1 MSSRKVGAIFFTAK
15 TAKKPYLPH
24 IMNVQLL
31 RKLVETQAKHGK
43 LLEAVRNFREKREAV
58 ENSQS
63 DAFNHQSK
71 RVQRRQ
77 KELQEARNKL
87 YEFIE

>member
-1 MSSRKVGAIFFTAK
+1 MDQ
-15 TAKKPYLPH
+15 
-24 IMNVQLL
+24 QLL
-31 RKLVETQAKHGK
+31 NEHVRLQSEYQE
-43 LLEAVRNFREKREAV
+43 LEEAVKDFLEKREAV